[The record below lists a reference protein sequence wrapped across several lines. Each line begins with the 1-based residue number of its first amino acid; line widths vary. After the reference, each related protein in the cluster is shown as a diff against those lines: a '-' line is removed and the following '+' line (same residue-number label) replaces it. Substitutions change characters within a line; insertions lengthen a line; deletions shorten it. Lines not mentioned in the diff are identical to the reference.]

1 MSQLTGGRTV
11 PRVFI
16 GGECIG
22 GGFEASAMQQ
32 FGELKKEFKVPYD
45 LEIMYHLLKSDN
57 MHAFKY
63 FDNVKL

>member
-11 PRVFI
+11 PRLFI

-32 FGELKKEFKVPYD
+32 SGELKKEFKVPYD
-45 LEIMYHLLKSDN
+45 LEIMYHVLKSD
-57 MHAFKY
+57 MYQCIQIF
-63 FDNVKL
+63 